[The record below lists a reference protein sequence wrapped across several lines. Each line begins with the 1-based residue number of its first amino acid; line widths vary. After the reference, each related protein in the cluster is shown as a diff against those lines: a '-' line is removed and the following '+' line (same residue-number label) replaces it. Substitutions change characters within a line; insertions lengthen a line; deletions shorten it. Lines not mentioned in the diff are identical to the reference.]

1 MDGLTTRVIL
11 CRDEPNGARM
21 LLPMPI
27 SVGGIPMPISVRIII
42 IGTVPTSAGAISGLA
57 CAITRPWRPD
67 SFFKA
72 RNQRRDAYQ

>member
-11 CRDEPNGARM
+11 CRDKPNGARM

-42 IGTVPTSAGAISGLA
+42 IGTVPTSAGAISGRLA
-57 CAITRPWRPD
+57 PSRGPWRPD